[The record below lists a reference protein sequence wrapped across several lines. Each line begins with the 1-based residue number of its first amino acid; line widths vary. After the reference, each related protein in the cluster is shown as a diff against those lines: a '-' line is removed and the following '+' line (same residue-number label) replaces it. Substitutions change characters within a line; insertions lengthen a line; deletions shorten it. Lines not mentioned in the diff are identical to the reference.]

1 MDILLFI
8 LGLFFIILGINFF
21 KSKWLKLLAGN
32 FWGDENNNVNSKAA
46 KKMGKVVSPGIII
59 AGVALLFY
67 AFEKSKIADI
77 LVIAAIVYS
86 LIIVVIVYINYAKN

>member
-1 MDILLFI
+1 
-8 LGLFFIILGINFF
+8 
-21 KSKWLKLLAGN
+21 
-32 FWGDENNNVNSKAA
+32 
-46 KKMGKVVSPGIII
+46 MGKVVSPGIII